1 VSKILTQEEIDAL
14 LRNVSQGQ
22 SISTVDEP
30 KERSS
35 HLYDFKHPDRI
46 SKEQLR
52 TLRTIHDGF
61 ARTFGTYLS
70 TILRTMVDIN
80 LLSIDQVAYSEY
92 MLALSVPSCIYV
104 ISSKNLKGSGILE
117 IAPHFALML
126 VDRLLGGS
134 GSRVDRVREI
144 TIIEQ
149 NILKRVIDKAL
160 VILNDSWH
168 HIVPVNLYVES
179 FESNPQFVQIAPA
192 SETAAV
198 IFFEIVVRDMTL
210 PLNICF
216 PYFVLEPIL
225 QHLADE
231 SWMTLTRRRGS
242 LTEIFDI
249 KSRLQLTPLVL
260 TAQLGQARIRLRDLL
275 ELRKGSVLAL
285 ADRQDQELKIIINRR
300 VKFWGVPGIS
310 NNRKAVKIMRRV
322 SPYEEVIH
330 E

>member
-1 VSKILTQEEIDAL
+1 MSKILTQEEIDAL

-22 SISTVDEP
+22 SVSAIEES

-70 TILRTMVDIN
+70 TSLRTMVDIN
-80 LLSIDQVAYSEY
+80 LLSIDQVAYGEY

-117 IAPHFALML
+117 IAPQFALML

-149 NILKRVIDKAL
+149 NILKRVVDKAL
-160 VILNDSWH
+160 VILNDAWH

-216 PYFVLEPIL
+216 PYFVLEPLL

-231 SWMTLTRRRGS
+231 SWMALTRRRGS
-242 LTEIFDI
+242 VQEVSDI
-249 KSRLQLTPLVL
+249 RARLQLTPLVL
-260 TAQLGQARIRLRDLL
+260 TVQLGQTTIRLRDLL
-275 ELRKGSVLAL
+275 NLQQGSILAL
-285 ADRQDQELKIIINRR
+285 NERRDQELKIRVNGK
-300 VKFWGVPGIS
+300 VKFWAMPGTS
-310 NNRKAVKIMRRV
+310 NNRKAVKILRRV

>member
-22 SISTVDEP
+22 AVAAVEESR
-30 KERSS
+30 ERPT

-70 TILRTMVDIN
+70 AILRTMVDIN

-104 ISSKNLKGSGILE
+104 MSSKNLKGSGILE
-117 IAPHFALML
+117 IAPQFALML

-134 GSRVDRVREI
+134 ASRVERVREI

-149 NILKRVIDKAL
+149 NILKRVVDKAL

-168 HIVPVNLYVES
+168 HIVPINLYVES

-210 PLNICF
+210 PLNICL
-216 PYFVLEPIL
+216 PYFVLEPLL

-231 SWMTLTRRRGS
+231 SWMTLSRHRPVGETA
-242 LTEIFDI
+242 DI
-249 KSRLQLTPLVL
+249 HSRLQLTPLVL
-260 TAQLGQARIRLRDLL
+260 KTQLGQATLRVRDLL
-275 ELRKGSVLAL
+275 NMEKGAVVKLH
-285 ADRQDQELKIIINRR
+285 DRRDQELKITVNGK
-300 VKFWGVPGIS
+300 VKFWGIPGIA
-310 NNRKAVKIMRRV
+310 NNQKAVKIVRRV

>member
-1 VSKILTQEEIDAL
+1 MSKILTQQEIDAL
-14 LRNVSQGQ
+14 LSNVAQGQ
-22 SISTVDEP
+22 SIETIEEQN
-30 KERSS
+30 ERPT

-46 SKEQLR
+46 SKDQLR

-70 TILRTMVDIN
+70 TNLRTMVDIN

-117 IAPHFALML
+117 MSPQFSLML

-134 GSRVDRVREI
+134 GSRVDQVREI
-144 TIIEQ
+144 TTIEQ
-149 NILKRVIDKAL
+149 NILKKVVDKAL
-160 VILNDSWH
+160 VILNDCWH
-168 HIVPVNLYVES
+168 HLVPINLYVES

-198 IFFEIVVRDMTL
+198 IFFEIVVRDLTF

-216 PYFVLEPIL
+216 PYFVLEPL
-225 QHLADE
+225 MARLTDQ
-231 SWMTLTRRRGS
+231 SWMTLVQRQGS
-242 LTEIFDI
+242 IDETNNI
-249 KSRLQLTPLVL
+249 KARLKLTPLEMKV
-260 TAQLGQARIRLRDLL
+260 QLGQVVLQLRDLL
-275 ELRKGSVLAL
+275 NLQKESVLVL
-285 ADRQDQELKIIINRR
+285 PDRRDQELKILVNGK
-300 VKFWGVPGIS
+300 VKFWGMPGLV
-310 NNRKAVKIMRRV
+310 NRRKGIKIERCV

>member
-1 VSKILTQEEIDAL
+1 MSKILTQEEIDAL

-22 SISTVDEP
+22 SVSAVEESR
-30 KERSS
+30 ERPT

-117 IAPHFALML
+117 IAPQFALML

-134 GSRVDRVREI
+134 GSRVERVREI

-149 NILKRVIDKAL
+149 NILKRVVEKAL
-160 VILNDSWH
+160 VVLNDSWH
-168 HIVPVNLYVES
+168 HIVPINFYVES

-210 PLNICF
+210 PLNLCL
-216 PYFVLEPIL
+216 PYFVLEPLL

-231 SWMTLTRRRGS
+231 SWMTLTRHGPVG
-242 LTEIFDI
+242 EITDI
-249 KSRLQLTPLVL
+249 QARLQLTPLVL
-260 TAQLGQARIRLRDLL
+260 TVQLGQAMLRLGDLL
-275 ELRKGSVLAL
+275 NLQEGAVIAL
-285 ADRQDQELKIIINRR
+285 KDRRDQELKIIMNGK
-300 VKFWGVPGIS
+300 VKFWGIPGIV
-310 NNRKAVKIMRRV
+310 NNQKAVKILRRV